1 MKVVLGSHKSNHSH
15 KEEKL
20 CSIFYLTA
28 PSNLRALEAGWM
40 HKLKSTQ
47 TNQPLPLLQRV

>member
-40 HKLKSTQ
+40 NNLKSTQ
-47 TNQPLPLLQRV
+47 TNQPLPLLQSV